1 MTEREGKDTLVQT
14 SHIILTNLKP
24 KSNKTKL
31 IAVKKKKRSNT
42 ERSYNYV
49 LTAALQNIIMLE
61 ERFN

>member
-31 IAVKKKKRSNT
+31 IAVKKKKGQIQKDHT
-42 ERSYNYV
+42 
-49 LTAALQNIIMLE
+49 IMY
-61 ERFN
+61 

>member
-31 IAVKKKKRSNT
+31 IAVKKKGQIQKDHK
-42 ERSYNYV
+42 
-49 LTAALQNIIMLE
+49 IMH
-61 ERFN
+61 